1 MIHEKVTATVVEKE
15 FVKFHAFDQIAQ
27 SLGFERRY
35 MRVADFPV
43 PRPRRKHKQKKR
55 RQNIR
60 RNIGQN
66 KTSEVHVRVSL
77 VVAAAD
83 GLQ

>member
-43 PRPRRKHKQKKR
+43 PRPRRKHKQKKKKDKALDEISAKIKR
-55 RQNIR
+55 
-60 RNIGQN
+60 
-66 KTSEVHVRVSL
+66 VRYTYE
-77 VVAAAD
+77 
-83 GLQ
+83 